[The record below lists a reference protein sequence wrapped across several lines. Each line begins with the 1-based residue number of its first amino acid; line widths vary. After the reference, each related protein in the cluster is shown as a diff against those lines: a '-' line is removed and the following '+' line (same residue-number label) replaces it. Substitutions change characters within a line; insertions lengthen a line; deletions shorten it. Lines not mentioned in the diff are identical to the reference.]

1 MSHDVILGSGAHRY
15 RLRCDWAR
23 LPDGP
28 PFGIVCSVA
37 VDAQDRLI
45 VYARGPRPVT
55 VFGADGTYLGS
66 WGEDTLQDAHGIHVG
81 PDGAVYLTDRDA
93 HEVLKCAPDGSVLMR
108 LGRRGEPSWQA
119 PFNHPTGIAVA
130 VDGEIYVSDGYANAR
145 VHRFAADGT
154 FLGGW
159 GRPGSGPGEFRTPHD
174 VCLTSDD
181 RVFVCDRDNHR
192 VQLFDRDGT
201 FLEAWTDHFRPTS
214 VAEDRE
220 GFLYVTDLI
229 SRLTV
234 YRPDG
239 AIETRMRVSMDG
251 GHSVCVDRNGH
262 VYVAEIHVGRVD
274 KYERLTPQSM
284 A

>member
-15 RLRCDWAR
+15 RLRPDWAR

-37 VDAQDRLI
+37 VDALDRLF

-55 VFGADGTYLGS
+55 VFGADGAYLGA
-66 WGEDTLQDAHGIHVG
+66 WGERTLQDAHGICVG
-81 PDGAVYLTDRDA
+81 PEGAVYLTDRDA

-108 LGRRGEPSWQA
+108 FGRRGQPSWQA
-119 PFNHPTGIAVA
+119 PFNHPTGVAVA
-130 VDGEIYVSDGYANAR
+130 ADGEIYVSDGYANAR

-159 GRPGSGPGEFRTPHD
+159 GRPGSGLGEFRTPHD
-174 VCLTSDD
+174 VCVTRDD

-192 VQLFDRDGT
+192 VQVFDREGT

-239 AIETRMRVSMDG
+239 AIETRMRVAMDG
-251 GHSVCVDRNGH
+251 GHSVCIDRHGH

-274 KYERLTPQSM
+274 KYERLVPLDE